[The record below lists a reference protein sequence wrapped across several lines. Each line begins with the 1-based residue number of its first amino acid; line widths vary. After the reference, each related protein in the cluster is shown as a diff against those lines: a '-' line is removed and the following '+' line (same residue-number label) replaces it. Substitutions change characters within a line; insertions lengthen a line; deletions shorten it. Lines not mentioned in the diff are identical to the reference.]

1 MGLASSLS
9 IPYKQITGWKPMPR
23 MSTDSESPPTI
34 GASQA
39 GDQTLTEATAPDSPV
54 APSSKSE
61 DASLGL
67 RRGDQLFVGVCVIVG
82 LLLLG
87 AFTFRLNGWGQPP
100 IEIDRLPA
108 RRYDYQLDVNRA
120 SWFEWT
126 LLEGIGEKLARRIV
140 ADREA
145 NGSFAT
151 IEDVQRVPGIG
162 PKTWEQ
168 IRPWLTI
175 TVEPKANTPAD

>member
-1 MGLASSLS
+1 MSNPQPPVRTMAATETPETPPEAAS
-9 IPYKQITGWKPMPR
+9 Q
-23 MSTDSESPPTI
+23 SES
-34 GASQA
+34 
-39 GDQTLTEATAPDSPV
+39 
-54 APSSKSE
+54 
-61 DASLGL
+61 ASLGL
-67 RRGDQLFVGVCVIVG
+67 RRGDQYFAGICAIVA
-82 LLLLG
+82 LLLL
-87 AFTFRLNGWGQPP
+87 AAYTFRLNGWGQPP

-140 ADREA
+140 ADREQ
-145 NGSFAT
+145 NGSFTT

-175 TVEPKANTPAD
+175 SVDPKANSASATR

>member
-1 MGLASSLS
+1 
-9 IPYKQITGWKPMPR
+9 MPR
-23 MSTDSESPPTI
+23 ISTDSQPTTTLS
-34 GASQA
+34 ASQ
-39 GDQTLTEATAPDSPV
+39 PPV
-54 APSSKSE
+54 CSMEPSSTSE
-61 DASLGL
+61 MPAAASANSEPAALGL
-67 RRGDQLFVGVCVIVG
+67 RRSDQLFVGVCVVAGI
-82 LLLLG
+82 LLLV
-87 AFTFRLNGWGQPP
+87 AYTFRLNGWGQPP

-108 RRYDYQLDVNRA
+108 RRYDYQLNVNRA

-140 ADREA
+140 ADREQ
-145 NGSFAT
+145 NGSFTT

-175 TVEPKANTPAD
+175 NVEPAVNTSTP